1 MKTMRKIKTNS
12 VLIMAALFVT
22 LFTFSSCGKKGC
34 TDSNASNYCDQC
46 KKDDGSCTY
55 KATIQFWHNQT
66 TASNLINDTP
76 PSTSLKYYVD
86 GALIGSAAAS
96 VYYTG
101 DPNCTQNGVVRVTK
115 DLGKDKTKSA
125 TYKVVDDL
133 GATIWEGNVTFDATK
148 SCTSI
153 QLTY

>member
-1 MKTMRKIKTNS
+1 MKSIKRN
-12 VLIMAALFVT
+12 LILFTTTLFVV
-22 LFTFSSCGKKGC
+22 LVSLSSCGKKGC
-34 TDSNASNYCDQC
+34 TDSNATNYCDEC

-55 KATIQFWHNQT
+55 KATIQFWHNQS
-66 TASNLINDTP
+66 TANNLINDTP

-86 GALIGSAAAS
+86 GSLIGSAAAS

-133 GATIWEGNVTFDATK
+133 GITIWEGNVTFDATK

>member
-1 MKTMRKIKTNS
+1 MKSIKRN
-12 VLIMAALFVT
+12 LILFTTTLFVVLVT
-22 LFTFSSCGKKGC
+22 LSSCGKKGC
-34 TDSNASNYCDQC
+34 TDSNATNYCDEC

-55 KATIQFWHNQT
+55 KATIQFWHNQS
-66 TASNLINDTP
+66 TANNLINDTP

-86 GALIGSAAAS
+86 GSLIGSAAAS

-133 GATIWEGNVTFDATK
+133 GITIWEGNVTFDATK